1 MRVASAGV
9 SESYDDLRTRVRAQ
23 VNSALPGALKDLK
36 SLVRIPSVWADPAH
50 RSDTERSA
58 AAIADLARAA
68 GAAQVEVLTADG
80 GAPAVLAHWPAE
92 RGPTDSED
100 PTPTPTALLY
110 AHHDV
115 QPTGGDELWTSPP
128 FDPTERGGRLYGRGA
143 ADDKAGVML
152 HLAVIRAFGG
162 RPPVNV
168 TLFVEG
174 EEESGSP
181 TLDRLLAEHH
191 DRLAADVIVIADSGN
206 PATDVPAL
214 TTSLRGLVD
223 CTVEVAMLERPVHSG
238 VYGGPLGD
246 ALTALCRL
254 LATLHDDKGRVAVP
268 GLVVRGS
275 ATPDLDE
282 ATFRCDAGVLDG
294 VQLLGAGT
302 LPERLWYS
310 PAIAVLGID
319 AGDGAPPVD
328 RAANVLLPRARAAVS
343 LRLAPGD
350 DPVRAQDQL
359 TGHLRAHAP
368 WGARVTVTPGAAAAP
383 FELDTAGPPHDTV
396 YDAARRTFGE
406 AYGNA
411 AVEMGI
417 GGSIPFIAEFAR
429 AFPGAAVLVT
439 GVGDPASRWHGID
452 ESLSL
457 DMFAKAVL
465 AEALLLTELR

>member
-1 MRVASAGV
+1 MGV
-9 SESYDDLRTRVRAQ
+9 SETNDDLLTRVRAK
-23 VNSALPGALKDLK
+23 VNSALPGALADLK

-58 AAIADLARAA
+58 TAIADLARAD
-68 GAAQVEVLTADG
+68 GAAEVQILTSG
-80 GAPAVLAHWPAE
+80 TGAPAVLAHWPADSGE
-92 RGPTDSED
+92 PALAPTV
-100 PTPTPTALLY
+100 LLY

-128 FDPTERGGRLYGRGA
+128 FEPTERDGRLYGRGA

-152 HLAVIRAFGG
+152 HLAVIRAFAG

-191 DRLAADVIVIADSGN
+191 HRLAADVIVIADSGN

-223 CTVEVAMLERPVHSG
+223 CTVEVAMLEHPAHSG

-254 LATLHDDKGRVAVP
+254 MATLHDDKGRVAVP
-268 GLVVRGS
+268 GLVVRS
-275 ATPDLDE
+275 SDSPDFDE

-294 VQLLGAGT
+294 VELIGAGT

-319 AGDGAPPVD
+319 APPVD

-350 DPVRAQDQL
+350 DPSRAQAQL
-359 TGHLRAHAP
+359 TGHLRAHTP

-383 FELDTAGPPHDTV
+383 FELDAVGAV
-396 YDAARRTFGE
+396 YDAARRTFGQ

-457 DMFAKAVL
+457 DMFATAVL